1 MPCLPS
7 FWKDM
12 HETSSAILIY
22 IVMYA
27 CNICN
32 TFVVLNEQLDSF
44 IVSQEVNKFYKTTNN
59 TGAPFFL
66 AFINKKCQ
74 NTAVWISA
82 YNKFSL
88 FIFLLLLSDDVN
100 SCIYAE

>member
-1 MPCLPS
+1 MLCLPS

-12 HETSSAILIY
+12 QETSSAILIY

-27 CNICN
+27 CNIFN

-74 NTAVWISA
+74 NTAVCISA

-88 FIFLLLLSDDVN
+88 FIFFLLLGDDVN
-100 SCIYAE
+100 SCIYVE